1 MYVCVCV
8 PHVGIHVHKIDTWK
22 YFGIHRNTMSSN
34 NLPSINSYML
44 SNRRPVKD
52 LRPAAPSKSWRV
64 QVWGRACQRLMPLL
78 WAQLFTNTPI
88 HQNRSTLDA
97 EKVKQMCSWLLR
109 SVIYI
114 YTYIHIRTYDYNR
127 YRKSESEI
135 GNCYTIIVSYYQI
148 CWDNPPDWP
157 DQTPIILWWPLRVRV
172 QSACSCVQLNR
183 GWNLSDTFDPQR
195 WKPGR

>member
-1 MYVCVCV
+1 
-8 PHVGIHVHKIDTWK
+8 
-22 YFGIHRNTMSSN
+22 MSSN
-34 NLPSINSYML
+34 NLPSINYYML

-52 LRPAAPSKSWRV
+52 LRPATPSKSWRV

-78 WAQLFTNTPI
+78 CGLSCSPIHQYTNTPKQI
-88 HQNRSTLDA
+88 HIRCGESETNVFMGSSA
-97 EKVKQMCSWLLR
+97 PWLLI

-114 YTYIHIRTYDYNR
+114 YTYVYIYIHIRTYDYNR
-127 YRKSESEI
+127 YHKSESEI
-135 GNCYTIIVSYYQI
+135 GNCYIIIVSYYQI

-195 WKPGR
+195 WKPGK